1 MHLEKIIYIGTSN
14 NYLFTYGK
22 IYYGVLDKNYNKED
36 GKNIYWITDYPR
48 IENDPNPQDKWR
60 GFDANLFITLAEW
73 RDKQINEILKD

>member
-14 NYLFTYGK
+14 NYLFTYGE
-22 IYYGVLDKNYNKED
+22 IYHGMLDRNYYKEA

-48 IENDPNPQDKWR
+48 IKEDPNPNDIYR
-60 GFDANLFITLAEW
+60 GFDASLFITLAEW

>member
-14 NYLFTYGK
+14 NYPFKYGEM
-22 IYYGVLDKNYNKED
+22 YHGVLDKDYDSKRNL
-36 GKNIYWITDYPR
+36 YWITDYPR